1 MACAVASGLSTALEN
16 DGAGGYDL
24 FFDFIGRKSQQ
35 FIDRVVKE
43 IFIGSYYFG
52 IVLVDGELTIPLNY
66 ILPDGKQQKK
76 TRHLA
81 PLTSNLSCKIQNW
94 Q

>member
-1 MACAVASGLSTALEN
+1 VGLLVGLAVLVLNGVTGGSTSVTADMACAVASGLSTALEN

-43 IFIGSYYFG
+43 IFNGS
-52 IVLVDGELTIPLNY
+52 
-66 ILPDGKQQKK
+66 
-76 TRHLA
+76 
-81 PLTSNLSCKIQNW
+81 
-94 Q
+94 